1 MRGSKDWYSIR
12 KPSIIIHINRKKDKN
27 RMIISMDA
35 KKAFDKIQ
43 HLFMIKPLNKMG
55 TEGKHLNIIKAID
68 DKRTANII
76 LTARS

>member
-1 MRGSKDWYSIR
+1 MRGSKDWYNIR
-12 KPSIIIHINRKKDKN
+12 KPTIIIHINRKKAKN
-27 RMIISMDA
+27 QMIISMDA

-43 HLFMIKPLNKMG
+43 HLFMIKTLNKMC

-68 DKRTANII
+68 DKPTANII